1 MRPTLAQPNSG
12 QGMTMDDARS
22 NTELSIAC
30 PVFGLCMALLLS
42 ISIAGC
48 SRTHTLRLDGDGT
61 CRAGPAVVRVEH
73 MALRNSATPRVMLTL
88 RNLGSEPLRL
98 DSACVG
104 GLPFWIKD
112 ANGRD
117 LFEWDGILYCPAVR
131 DVSFDPSPDVTIP
144 PGEAMEFTDSNGR
157 VRLPDD
163 RFRRGAR
170 LKLDHD
176 LRVWVGTS
184 DQWKTLPF
192 HLAGQLE

>member
-1 MRPTLAQPNSG
+1 MLGGHPKIWSDGRAGLPRLARFG
-12 QGMTMDDARS
+12 FAV
-22 NTELSIAC
+22 LSL
-30 PVFGLCMALLLS
+30 VLFT
-42 ISIAGC
+42 GC
-48 SRTHTLRLDGDGT
+48 SRTHTLRLDGDGICHT
-61 CRAGPAVVRVEH
+61 GTAVVRVEH
-73 MALRNSATPRVMLTL
+73 IALRNSATPRVTLTL

-98 DSACVG
+98 DSARVG

-117 LFEWDGILYCPAVR
+117 LFEWDGRLYHPDKAEI
-131 DVSFDPSPDVTIP
+131 SFDPSPDVTIP
-144 PGEAMEFTDSNGR
+144 PGEAIEFTDSNGR

-184 DQWKTLPF
+184 DQWKTLPL